1 MKTRFLIKEMIC
13 FFSLIEN
20 RFFSYEIHS
29 DHTIF
34 KFLPRMQEGPLSV
47 ITKSVVCFP

>member
-1 MKTRFLIKEMIC
+1 MKTHFLIREVIC

-20 RFFSYEIHS
+20 RLFSHEIHS

-34 KFLPRMQEGPLSV
+34 KFLPRMQERPLSA

>member
-1 MKTRFLIKEMIC
+1 MKTHFLIRK
-13 FFSLIEN
+13 LIYFYLFIGN
-20 RFFSYEIHS
+20 RFFCHTIHP

-47 ITKSVVCFP
+47 IPKSVVCFT